1 MSSTRTLRV
10 RPAKAHP
17 SFGSR
22 ARTPPKT
29 NRSTVQR
36 PRARPQPIAPLP
48 LPPATVPAAQL
59 LARLFP
65 DADDEARQASLEDT
79 IRSEGSREAGLALL
93 QRAYNMFNT
102 CPVEGA
108 PLPPAGVAL
117 KSINIGLHTIFYHT
131 TYPPEMQA
139 DRTFTWSFYI
149 GRAGQGRG
157 SIITDWSQQ
166 NIVFRIQIGWGTW
179 EKFSTLLVLPRTTIR
194 VSYPDSSGGIAQEE
208 LIFPADPRET
218 PVASHQLA

>member
-10 RPAKAHP
+10 RPAKAHR
-17 SFGSR
+17 SVGSR
-22 ARTPPKT
+22 ARAPLKT

-48 LPPATVPAAQL
+48 LPTATVPAAQL

-65 DADDEARQASLEDT
+65 DADDEARLASLDDT

-93 QRAYNMFNT
+93 QRAYDMFNT

-108 PLPPAGVAL
+108 PLPPAG
-117 KSINIGLHTIFYHT
+117 
-131 TYPPEMQA
+131 
-139 DRTFTWSFYI
+139 SFYI

-194 VSYPDSSGGIAQEE
+194 VSYPDGSGGIAQEE
-208 LIFPADPRET
+208 LIFPADPPQNT
-218 PVASHQLA
+218 